1 MVTGNVAFVSQESW
15 LYSATLRENVLF
27 GRSYSPEWYGTV
39 IEACALERVSDW
51 KNKNSVI

>member
-15 LYSATLRENVLF
+15 LYSATLRENILF
-27 GRSYSPEWYGTV
+27 GLSYSPEWYGTV

-51 KNKNSVI
+51 KNKNP